1 MANKYT
7 QEEREEALKL
17 ANEIGIVATAK
28 RLGIKENTLYG
39 WQSKAKKQGIML
51 NEQGEPMS
59 LEEAKAENAK
69 LRKELH
75 QAEQDVEI
83 LQKALSFFVKSRR
96 R

>member
-1 MANKYT
+1 
-7 QEEREEALKL
+7 
-17 ANEIGIVATAK
+17 
-28 RLGIKENTLYG
+28 
-39 WQSKAKKQGIML
+39 ML

-75 QAEQDVEI
+75 QAEQDVKI
-83 LQKALSFFVKSRR
+83 LQEALSFFVKSRR

>member
-75 QAEQDVEI
+75 QAEQDVKI
-83 LQKALSFFVKSRR
+83 LQEALSFFVKSRR